1 MAPPRV
7 VSFSELQTARQCPL
21 KHQLSYVERWVKEQ
35 ELMSPLSK
43 GTAWHMVLEE
53 HYKELKHHQDAA
65 QQLGRDWRDDIVKV
79 RELCEQRVAALIE
92 DQIVPRGGELADLIR
107 WIYAG
112 HLAMWG
118 LDEEWRILAVEHQ
131 AVCRLPTPAGRP
143 SQFKLKMKID
153 LVVGLQVASAK
164 RILVVDHKSC
174 ANLPKDKELDLD
186 DQFGLYTW
194 GMRQIG
200 KKVFGQVHDAARTTR
215 LVGEQK
221 AWDGDTDQA
230 YAPGDVQ
237 ALEDRFKRTRMYR
250 TDDELNQIAIEAYL
264 SAKARY
270 DQQRAANR
278 GGYDSPRHTDPQT
291 CRYLCDFTDP
301 CLAGRKGVDL
311 REYLQARGFQQ
322 DHTRH

>member
-7 VSFSELQTARQCPL
+7 ISFSELQTARQCPL
-21 KHQLSYVERWVKEQ
+21 KHQLSYVERWTKEQ
-35 ELMSPLSK
+35 DSLSALSK

-53 HYKELKHHQDAA
+53 HYNVLKTNQDAA
-65 QQLGRDWRDDIVKV
+65 HAVGTDWREESAAIGQAC
-79 RELCEQRVAALIE
+79 REAVADLIQ
-92 DQIVPRGGELADLIR
+92 DQIEPRSSQLADLIR
-107 WIYAG
+107 WMYAG
-112 HLAMWG
+112 HLAHYG
-118 LDEEWRILAVEHQ
+118 LDEDWRILAVEHQ

-153 LVVGLQVASAK
+153 LVVGVRIGAAK
-164 RILVVDHKSC
+164 QILVVDHKSC
-174 ANLPKDKELDLD
+174 RNLPKDKELDLD

-200 KKVFGQVHDAARTTR
+200 KRVFGQVHDAARTER
-215 LVGEQK
+215 LVGENK
-221 AWDGDTDQA
+221 AWEGETDQA
-230 YAPGDVQ
+230 YYPGIMQ
-237 ALEDRFKRTRMYR
+237 PLEERFKRTRMYR
-250 TDDELNQIAIEAYL
+250 TDEELDTIAVEAYL
-264 SAKARY
+264 TARARY
-270 DQQRAANR
+270 QQQREANK

-311 REYLQARGFQQ
+311 RDYLQARNFQQ